1 MFFRVMTLVGFCAL
15 FFAAPAG
22 AADNFTPAQ
31 TKELERI
38 VHDYIVKHPEVL
50 MEAIQ
55 AAEEKEKADKVAKAE
70 QSIRDQDKALYHDPE
85 SQIGGNPNGDVT
97 IVEFFDYRCPYCKQV
112 QPILEGLLDSDRKLR
127 IVYKEFPILGPASTY
142 ASKIALA
149 SRAQGKYDAFHR
161 AMMDTKGSIDEKVV
175 DKVARSV
182 GIDLAKAKADMDAPA
197 IEALIKKDFALADAI
212 NVNGT
217 PAFVIA
223 GKLYP
228 GAMTLDELKKLIA
241 DARQAHAG

>member
-1 MFFRVMTLVGFCAL
+1 MMFRAFASIGFCAL
-15 FFAAPAG
+15 LSIAPAI

-38 VHDYIVKHPEVL
+38 VHDYIIKHPEVL
-50 MEAIQ
+50 IEAMQ
-55 AAEEKEKADKVAKAE
+55 AAEEKEKADKLAGAE
-70 QSIRDQDKALYHDPE
+70 KSIRDQHNALYRDPE

-112 QPILEGLLDSDRKLR
+112 QPILEGLLATDRKLR

-149 SRAQGKYDAFHR
+149 ARAQGKYDAFHH
-161 AMMDTKGSIDEKVV
+161 AMMDAKGSIDENVV

-182 GIDLAKAKADMDAPA
+182 GIDLAKAKIDMNAPA
-197 IEALIKKDFALADAI
+197 IDALIKKDFALADAI

-217 PAFVIA
+217 PAFIIA